1 MSSEEQASRP
11 SFNQNLENARVLIE
25 ESPWRDNPEKYLK
38 VAEGILRRILSVD
51 PGNLSAKRL
60 LAKTVATVP
69 PAKVQAAAPPAMVQ
83 AAGPPAKVQAAAP
96 PAKAQAAM
104 PLANVRPPLPQPARP
119 SRPVQPLDQSF
130 VVQTIVPQVKK
141 VKKKEATKSP
151 WGLVGFAAVVAAIVG
166 ILMFVMGPN
175 ALTSEYAPKS
185 PTALPAIAPASA
197 EMTGNDVA
205 FFEHSIVAPTP
216 TASSSMIPDPVPD
229 LEAAAPQTPETEET
243 PESIPV
249 KSKVPPV
256 AIQTGTLAVSSPT
269 TVDIYMGD
277 KLVGSAPTTLVLPA
291 GNQTLE
297 YRHQDMRK
305 VMTHVIKANETTTT
319 MVTFE
324 VPLQINA
331 RPWAQVFLDG
341 PERQPL
347 GQTPLSEVRV
357 PIGSVLIFENPN
369 FAGKNYRVT
378 GRETEIRMTFP

>member
-69 PAKVQAAAPPAMVQ
+69 PAKVQAAAPAAKVQ
-83 AAGPPAKVQAAAP
+83 AAAPPAKAQAAAP

-197 EMTGNDVA
+197 EMTGNVDSA
-205 FFEHSIVAPTP
+205 ASPPTKNSP
-216 TASSSMIPDPVPD
+216 PAKISRRARLNVVGESSR
-229 LEAAAPQTPETEET
+229 
-243 PESIPV
+243 
-249 KSKVPPV
+249 
-256 AIQTGTLAVSSPT
+256 
-269 TVDIYMGD
+269 Y
-277 KLVGSAPTTLVLPA
+277 
-291 GNQTLE
+291 
-297 YRHQDMRK
+297 
-305 VMTHVIKANETTTT
+305 
-319 MVTFE
+319 
-324 VPLQINA
+324 
-331 RPWAQVFLDG
+331 
-341 PERQPL
+341 
-347 GQTPLSEVRV
+347 
-357 PIGSVLIFENPN
+357 
-369 FAGKNYRVT
+369 
-378 GRETEIRMTFP
+378 

>member
-25 ESPWRDNPEKYLK
+25 DSPWRDNPEKYLK

-60 LAKTVATVP
+60 LAKTGATVP
-69 PAKVQAAAPPAMVQ
+69 PAKVQAAAPAAKVQ
-83 AAGPPAKVQAAAP
+83 AAAPAAKVQAAAPPAKVQAAAPPAKVQAAAP

-104 PLANVRPPLPQPARP
+104 PLANVWPPLPQPARP

-175 ALTSEYAPKS
+175 ALTSEYATKS

-205 FFEHSIVAPTP
+205 FSKDSTVAPTP

-229 LEAAAPQTPETEET
+229 LEAAAPPAPETEET

-249 KSKVPPV
+249 KSKR
-256 AIQTGTLAVSSPT
+256 SEERR
-269 TVDIYMGD
+269 
-277 KLVGSAPTTLVLPA
+277 VGKECKS
-291 GNQTLE
+291 
-297 YRHQDMRK
+297 R
-305 VMTHVIKANETTTT
+305 
-319 MVTFE
+319 
-324 VPLQINA
+324 
-331 RPWAQVFLDG
+331 WAQNHKK
-341 PERQPL
+341 Q
-347 GQTPLSEVRV
+347 
-357 PIGSVLIFENPN
+357 
-369 FAGKNYRVT
+369 K
-378 GRETEIRMTFP
+378 